1 MALLEDTF
9 WCQLFAAFG
18 DTPILPC
25 LESATFRT
33 TTLYRYI
40 DMGVFRLLNPSIR
53 ELIVVF
59 SYAPEIDFKQLGKAI
74 TTCFSSMQSLEV
86 LSMTVPDLR
95 PFLDMGTL
103 PRTHPRLRSLEL
115 HRGAPITLSSLRP
128 LATLFNLEHL
138 SIRLSLWNSEPPNL
152 PVGMVLSGLRRLA
165 LSCGNCA
172 VISILLDHVDVPQLR
187 SFSLYETH
195 EDSSNVVQD
204 LPSHLRTLVTK
215 CPFLIMFRWLS
226 KQAWVARG
234 GYRGQRLSNAPLA
247 EILAPLLSH
256 RAMRSISV
264 SFLGPIVP
272 YTPTDFRT
280 VAEAWPDLERF
291 YLNDDPAT
299 SRIPG
304 LETEQ
309 YANLQ
314 SIMAFARHCPGL
326 RSLHIPTVQFD
337 PSSALA
343 SELARGT
350 PAPHWLRELSV
361 DRVIRSPGEED
372 RSRSQED
379 MVQFRALMERLFRTA
394 AIPRLRKRV
403 IQWAAEE
410 Q

>member
-95 PFLDMGTL
+95 SFLDMGTL

-172 VISILLDHVDVPQLR
+172 VI
-187 SFSLYETH
+187 
-195 EDSSNVVQD
+195 N
-204 LPSHLRTLVTK
+204 
-215 CPFLIMFRWLS
+215 
-226 KQAWVARG
+226 
-234 GYRGQRLSNAPLA
+234 
-247 EILAPLLSH
+247 
-256 RAMRSISV
+256 
-264 SFLGPIVP
+264 
-272 YTPTDFRT
+272 
-280 VAEAWPDLERF
+280 AWPDLEGF
-291 YLNDDPAT
+291 YLADEACGDRYQTRAE
-299 SRIPG
+299 G
-304 LETEQ
+304 
-309 YANLQ
+309 YANLE
-314 SIMAFARHCPGL
+314 SVVAFARHCPGL
-326 RSLHIPTVQFD
+326 RRIQLPTVRFD
-337 PSSALA
+337 PCSALA
-343 SELARGT
+343 NELACDTGT
-350 PAPHWLRELSV
+350 AAPHRLRKLSV
-361 DRVIRSPGEED
+361 NHVTRLKERDEARSGED
-372 RSRSQED
+372 A
-379 MVQFRALMERLFRTA
+379 VQFRALMEKLFPNA
-394 AIPRLRKRV
+394 AIPR
-403 IQWAAEE
+403 
-410 Q
+410 